1 MPRKKRTPAAEAVV
15 APPSLEAIAAAEPI
29 NPTPTA
35 ATRTEPDVFDQAIAA
50 RRAEQAR
57 GSEPAPAS
65 GPDARAAGAKGAK
78 PGERAGPFQPDPFD
92 FYSVALT
99 DAKDGPRVRL
109 YRSRRFNQVAVEFDE
124 KPEQPVRERMHN
136 EGYRWREAEGVW
148 TKQLGEFRASGQL
161 AAERLVIE
169 LANIIRAERGLAPVG
184 QAVGA

>member
-1 MPRKKRTPAAEAVV
+1 MPRKKRTPATETVV
-15 APPSLEAIAAAEPI
+15 TPPSTEPVAAAGPSG
-29 NPTPTA
+29 PTPTE
-35 ATRTEPDVFDQAIAA
+35 ATGPEPDVFDRASAA
-50 RRAEQAR
+50 RQAEQTR
-57 GSEPAPAS
+57 GEEPAPAS
-65 GPDARAAGAKGAK
+65 GPNARAAGVQ
-78 PGERAGPFQPDPFD
+78 PGERTGPFQPDPFD

-109 YRSRRFNQVAVEFDE
+109 YRSRRFNQVAVQYDE
-124 KPEQPVRERMHN
+124 KPEQPIRERMHN